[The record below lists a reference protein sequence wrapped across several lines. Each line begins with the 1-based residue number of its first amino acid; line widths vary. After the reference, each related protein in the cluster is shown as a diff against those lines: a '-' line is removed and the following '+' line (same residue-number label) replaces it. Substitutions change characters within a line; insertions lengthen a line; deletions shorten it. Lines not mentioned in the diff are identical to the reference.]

1 MILRRDLPADEAA
14 VLAVHRAAFARPP
27 SGANG
32 PAEVAEARLVQE
44 LHNDGSVIP
53 GLSLAAT
60 AGDEIVG
67 HVVCSRGSIDGRP
80 AAGLGPLGVL
90 PGYQRRGVG
99 LALMHG
105 VLAAA
110 DALDEPA
117 ILLLGNPGYYR
128 RFGFLPAESLGRPAT
143 RPRLGGALPDPP
155 AHRLGRHPARNVPLR
170 LRLRPA
176 VASAV

>member
-1 MILRRDLPADEAA
+1 MILRRELPADRDLVAA
-14 VLAVHRAAFARPP
+14 VHCAAFGHSQGGR
-27 SGANG
+27 
-32 PAEVAEARLVQE
+32 AEVAEARLAGE
-44 LHNDGSVIP
+44 LHTEGSVIP
-53 GLSLAAT
+53 GLSLVAL

-90 PGYQRRGVG
+90 PAHQRRGVG

-110 DALDEPA
+110 DALNEPA

-128 RFGFLPAESLGRPAT
+128 RFGFRPAQA
-143 RPRLGGALPDPP
+143 LGVLPPDPEWGEHFQIRPLTAWDGTVRGTFSYAP
-155 AHRLGRHPARNVPLR
+155 AFGLR
-170 LRLRPA
+170 
-176 VASAV
+176 

>member
-1 MILRRDLPADEAA
+1 VILRRDLPADEAA

-27 SGANG
+27 SGAHG

-128 RFGFLPAESLGRPAT
+128 RFGFLPAESLGVLPPGPGWAEHFQIRPLTAWDGT
-143 RPRLGGALPDPP
+143 LRGTFRYACAFGRL
-155 AHRLGRHPARNVPLR
+155 
-170 LRLRPA
+170 
-176 VASAV
+176 